1 MSEQDKKKQI
11 AKWVNAHVDGLLTPE
26 QQKQFDRALSSNAY
40 LRSEVAK
47 QARIDEA
54 LKRRFAAP
62 SADEVL
68 RRALGENQSAEPA
81 KKTPKAPKAPK
92 APRREWSPVAKY
104 ASIAAAV
111 LLMVG
116 GGSWWWLYQPDIGGQ
131 TQVARSSDSPPSGPQ
146 SRDLKGVYDETIAS
160 GFTPKWVCKT
170 DKQFFLTTYNR
181 FGRGLLLAALPPDI
195 KALGWSYGVAISPKT
210 AYLLADVRGH
220 KTIVFIDDAAY
231 DGKQRP
237 PTDCNLHMHYRRI
250 DDLILYEISDLDQPA
265 VLEYFYS
272 KDIPEEWKSSA
283 LRP

>member
-11 AKWVNAHVDGLLTPE
+11 AKWVNAHADGLLTPE
-26 QQKQFDRALSSNAY
+26 QQAQFDRALASNAY
-40 LRSEVAK
+40 LRNEVAK

-54 LKRRFAAP
+54 LKRQFAAP

-68 RRALGENQSAEPA
+68 RRALGEEKAAPQEKKA
-81 KKTPKAPKAPK
+81 KKPKTPKAP
-92 APRREWSPVAKY
+92 RRDWSPIAKY
-104 ASIAAAV
+104 ASLAAAV

-116 GGSWWWLYQPDIGGQ
+116 GGWWFWLYQPDIGGQ
-131 TQVARSSDSPPSGPQ
+131 TMVARSSDAPPSGPQ
-146 SRDLKGVYDETIAS
+146 SRDLKGVYDETVAS

-195 KALGWSYGVAISPKT
+195 KALGWSYGLAISPKT

-237 PTDCNLHMHYRRI
+237 PTDCALYMHYRRI

>member
-11 AKWVNAHVDGLLTPE
+11 AKWVNAHADGLLTPE
-26 QQKQFDRALSSNAY
+26 QQAQFDRALATNAY
-40 LRSEVAK
+40 LRNEVAK
-47 QARIDEA
+47 QARIDES

-68 RRALGENQSAEPA
+68 RRALGENQTAAPA
-81 KKTPKAPKAPK
+81 KKAKKAPK
-92 APRREWSPVAKY
+92 APRRDWSPMAKY
-104 ASIAAAV
+104 ASLAAAV
-111 LLMVG
+111 LLMAG
-116 GGSWWWLYQPDIGGQ
+116 AGSWYWLYQPDIGGQ
-131 TQVARSSDSPPSGPQ
+131 TPVARSSGAPPVGPQ
-146 SRDLKGVYDETIAS
+146 SRDLKGVYDETVAS

-181 FGRGLLLAALPPDI
+181 FGRGLLLAGLPPDI

-220 KTIVFIDDAAY
+220 KVVVFIDEATY
-231 DGKQRP
+231 DGKQRSP
-237 PTDCNLHMHYRRI
+237 ADCSLYMHYRRI

-265 VLEYFYS
+265 MLEYFYS
-272 KDIPEEWKSSA
+272 KDIPEEWKSSV

>member
-11 AKWVNAHVDGLLTPE
+11 AKWVNAHADGLLTPE
-26 QQKQFDRALSSNAY
+26 QQEQFDRALASNAY
-40 LRSEVAK
+40 LRNEVAK

-62 SADEVL
+62 SADDVL
-68 RRALGENQSAEPA
+68 RRALGEEKAAPPA
-81 KKTPKAPKAPK
+81 KKSKKPK
-92 APRREWSPVAKY
+92 APRRDWSPIAKY
-104 ASIAAAV
+104 ASLAAAV
-111 LLMVG
+111 LLLVG
-116 GGSWWWLYQPDIGGQ
+116 AGSWYWLYQPDIGGQ
-131 TQVARSSDSPPSGPQ
+131 TQVARSSGSPPAGPQ
-146 SRDLKGVYDETIAS
+146 SRDLKGVYDETVAS

-181 FGRGLLLAALPPDI
+181 FGRGLLLAAMPPDI
-195 KALGWSYGVAISPKT
+195 KALGWSYGLAISPKS
-210 AYLLADVRGH
+210 AYLLANVRGH
-220 KTIVFIDDAAY
+220 KVVVFIDEAAY

-237 PTDCNLHMHYRRI
+237 PTDCTLYMHYRRI